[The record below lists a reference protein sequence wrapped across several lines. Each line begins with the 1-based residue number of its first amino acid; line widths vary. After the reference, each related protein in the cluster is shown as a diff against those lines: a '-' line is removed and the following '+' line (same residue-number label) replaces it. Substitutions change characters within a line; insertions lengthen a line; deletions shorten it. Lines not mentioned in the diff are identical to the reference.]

1 MGSNKRLMAR
11 TMTGETKRK
20 VKERAKDKQP
30 TRTKKMERV
39 SPFHGRKVFHPQPL

>member
-20 VKERAKDKQP
+20 VKERAKDKRQ
-30 TRTKKMERV
+30 TTHKNQKNGE
-39 SPFHGRKVFHPQPL
+39 S